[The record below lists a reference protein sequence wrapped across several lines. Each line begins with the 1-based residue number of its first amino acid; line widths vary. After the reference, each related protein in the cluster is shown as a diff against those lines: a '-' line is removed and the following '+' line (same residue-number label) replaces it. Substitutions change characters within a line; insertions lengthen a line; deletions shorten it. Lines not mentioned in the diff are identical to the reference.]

1 MKLRRKVAI
10 LTGAAAGIGSA
21 AARLF
26 VSEGARLVL
35 VDADAQAL
43 SSITSEIEE
52 SSPHVLDIVA
62 DVSGAEACAGIIQK
76 TMARFGH
83 LDALFHNA
91 GIVAAGPLAEYTAED
106 WQQTLDTNLKSTSQL
121 CREAISMMQ
130 NQGGGCI
137 INLASVAGAHGVA
150 DDEAYSASKAG
161 VIRITKSLAKDFVS
175 DGIRVN
181 CICPGTVDTPSLR
194 AQILRTSK
202 PEESSKAFVARQPMG
217 RMGTV
222 EEIAALALF
231 LASDDSRF
239 MTGQAIVMDGGMTL

>member
-1 MKLRRKVAI
+1 MKLHRKVAI
-10 LTGAAAGIGSA
+10 LTGASAGIGSA

-26 VSEGARLVL
+26 VSEGARVVL
-35 VDADAQAL
+35 VDSDAEAL
-43 SSITSEIEE
+43 GSIASEIEE

-91 GIVAAGPLAEYTAED
+91 GIVAPGPLAEHTDED
-106 WQQTLDTNLKSTSQL
+106 WQQTLDINLKSTSQL
-121 CREAISMMQ
+121 CREAIHMMQ

-137 INLASVAGAHGVA
+137 INMASVAGVHGVV

-161 VIRITKSLAKDFVS
+161 VIRITKSLARDFVS
-175 DGIRVN
+175 EGIRAN

-194 AQILRTSK
+194 ARILRTSN
-202 PEESSKAFVARQPMG
+202 PEETSKAFVARQPMG
-217 RMGTV
+217 RMGTA

-231 LASDDSRF
+231 LASDDSCF